1 MTVEVDLLGALAAQI
16 RRTTSPEQQ
25 ARFAASGQADFA
37 LASGVAGGVM
47 PAAAGSAHML
57 LSSKK
62 AQESFQNRDVLSDFG
77 DLGDLLPQNR
87 RQNASGATGT
97 SAAAAPT
104 CSSDYPR
111 LSSALALS
119 TSQRGT
125 MRATAATKQGA
136 IAAISVL
143 VNHDMPHWSQ
153 RVIRAV
159 VANKSM
165 PDKAELKQRLNQLL
179 PQKHNVDVSELLA
192 ASRAQ
197 VPLAQVQAQAQNTVV
212 PSDYAP
218 ASVNAAAVAAVAVP
232 ATAESSA
239 LPQSVPA
246 ANNYSSSSLGA
257 PRTSYPDSKIECFV
271 SMEQHL
277 QHLLTV
283 IQERPQ
289 DALAEAVHLCHKLHM
304 NEKQR
309 AQFMGVA
316 QSLIQ
321 KHQALQ
327 RQQQAAVP
335 PSQPLQGQFHA
346 SAAVQPSQGSHPND
360 AFYDAGNGVQLAT
373 PTFTGLT
380 PTAMEG
386 ANAFAYPNVN
396 LGAGRGPEGVSEQIT
411 LASPQERAVAAA
423 ISAQSQAHEAWGQD
437 NNAALAYGAD
447 AVVDISAVN
456 AAEAQAA
463 RAAAQAAAAQA
474 AAAQETQAR
483 QASAN
488 TADQEAYSG
497 HKKSFSWLNE
507 DPNAFAVFQHGSD
520 IRSDVIDQEL
530 ARVERR
536 QQELDAAEMQHMQQL
551 LPQMESY
558 FNFLDEI
565 SEQLRTE
572 AIKSYKD
579 QERSDSSKKLEDT
592 NTALG
597 KLATPRFRDIKVSEQ
612 DLAAEAQAQ
621 AQGAAA
627 TAATPAAS
635 AAATAAAGAGAV
647 SDVDD
652 VLQQQTTTGY
662 DVNDPRHLGAQM
674 VSSISLAANDP
685 SIDPVDAMKGVPSV
699 GAANA
704 AAAASALQPVSKSD
718 QLAPAV
724 DLGATAA
731 GVAPMPA
738 TAAPKAPETLQVVA
752 ASAVQPDRCAVDLHA
767 PAAQGDQVVS
777 SAMPAASA
785 AATAPVAAGAA
796 STAGAGAVVS
806 LAPQAHDQSFTAPQ
820 GAVQKVDGTVDT
832 TAQDQALAAMAA
844 NMAQTHAAK
853 RQARNSQELS
863 ALKQQEADAALNAL
877 DMMTQHID
885 EQNHLLEQHGAAA
898 WYAIHDTL
906 AVGNRN
912 LKVHLAK
919 RPKLAVSSVHNFL
932 ADSSSDQA
940 PRRIRLFNPPLADNC
955 GMGNVSLVELQQDQQ
970 LMAQILS
977 QEQACS
983 ENLRLRMAAQTPQHE
998 TLAPE
1003 QVVVKLRDPQAT
1015 AAAAQPLAT
1024 GQLLSIVSMIPHAK
1038 LPADLAMRTAQMANN
1053 ASNAA
1058 NMALPQGNAQQV
1070 VPSRGYQYRGPQLP
1084 EVPDYIKEAQESFND
1099 SYGVDAAALPAAP
1112 AAPAVA
1118 AAPAVS
1124 AVAAAPAVAAAENPA
1139 SQPSPAVPMNAAM
1152 DSNAAIA
1159 GRVVQAPAAAAAPA
1173 PALAGEDQGSDD
1185 DDYGANGGG
1194 AGFGD
1199 AGFGGG
1205 GGGAMEGINF
1215 DSNEPGDDDDYGGSF
1230 SGNVEL
1236 DLGSS
1241 FDEPSGGVIGVPE
1254 SDLEYEAASEPEE
1267 AWAAGGN
1274 TGSAVALRSGHW
1286 SNISGKKRLNY
1297 EDYLPQ
1303 VAEQDQWY
1311 HLIVQAFAET
1321 PMLQAMLT
1329 NVERVLDPQDAN
1341 HWILRVDQHEDLSL
1355 FSEIS
1360 AMSLR
1365 GGSHNAHG
1373 GGLWQMVQERLEA
1386 VCGHALR
1393 IDIENTDSIPENAP
1407 LRLAQRLEE
1416 QAKEQ
1421 ARQELSQVQGLT
1433 SLLSQLNENMHSVS
1447 IEIYQD
1453 QAPAIVE
1460 KKP

>member
-47 PAAAGSAHML
+47 PTAAGSAQMP
-57 LSSKK
+57 LSSKRIK
-62 AQESFQNRDVLSDFG
+62 ENFLNFDVEG
-77 DLGDLLPQNR
+77 ALGDYWPQNR

-111 LSSALALS
+111 LSSALPLS

-136 IAAISVL
+136 IAGADSSVL

-153 RVIRAV
+153 RDV

-165 PDKAELKQRLNQLL
+165 PDKAELKQKLNQLL
-179 PQKHNVDVSELLA
+179 PQKHTVDVSELLA

-197 VPLAQVQAQAQNTVV
+197 VPQAQYSG
-212 PSDYAP
+212 SDSASAS
-218 ASVNAAAVAAVAVP
+218 ASVTANVAAAVAVP
-232 ATAESSA
+232 VTAESFA
-239 LPQSVPA
+239 HPQSVTV
-246 ANNYSSSSLGA
+246 ANSYSSSSLGA

-289 DALAEAVHLCHKLHM
+289 DALAEAVHLCHKLRM

-321 KHQALQ
+321 KHQALH
-327 RQQQAAVP
+327 RQQQATATQ
-335 PSQPLQGQFHA
+335 SQPLQGQA
-346 SAAVQPSQGSHPND
+346 QVSSAVQGTRPNN
-360 AFYDAGNGVQLAT
+360 AFYDAGSGVQLAT

-474 AAAQETQAR
+474 AAQAAAAQAAQTGS
-483 QASAN
+483 ASAN
-488 TADQEAYSG
+488 SADQDTYSG
-497 HKKSFSWLNE
+497 HKKSSSWLNE

-621 AQGAAA
+621 GAAA
-627 TAATPAAS
+627 TASTPAAS
-635 AAATAAAGAGAV
+635 AAATAAAGVGAV

-1118 AAPAVS
+1118 A
-1124 AVAAAPAVAAAENPA
+1124 VAAAPAVAAAENPA
-1139 SQPSPAVPMNAAM
+1139 SQPSPAAPMNAAM

-1215 DSNEPGDDDDYGGSF
+1215 DSNEPSDDDDYGGSF

-1433 SLLSQLNENMHSVS
+1433 SLLSQLNENMQSVS

-1453 QAPAIVE
+1453 QVPATVE

>member
-47 PAAAGSAHML
+47 PTAAGSAQMP
-57 LSSKK
+57 LSSKRIK
-62 AQESFQNRDVLSDFG
+62 ENFLNFDVEG
-77 DLGDLLPQNR
+77 ALGDYWPQNR

-111 LSSALALS
+111 LSSALPLS

-136 IAAISVL
+136 IAGADSSVL

-153 RVIRAV
+153 RDV

-165 PDKAELKQRLNQLL
+165 PDKAELKQKLNQLL
-179 PQKHNVDVSELLA
+179 PQKHTVDVSELLA

-197 VPLAQVQAQAQNTVV
+197 VPQAQYSG
-212 PSDYAP
+212 SDSASAS
-218 ASVNAAAVAAVAVP
+218 ASVTANVAAAVAVP
-232 ATAESSA
+232 VTAESFA
-239 LPQSVPA
+239 HPQSVTV
-246 ANNYSSSSLGA
+246 ANSYSSSSLGA

-289 DALAEAVHLCHKLHM
+289 DALAEAVHLCHKLRM

-327 RQQQAAVP
+327 RQQQATAT
-335 PSQPLQGQFHA
+335 PSQPLQGQA
-346 SAAVQPSQGSHPND
+346 QVSSAVQGTRPNN
-360 AFYDAGNGVQLAT
+360 AFYDAGSGVQLAT

-474 AAAQETQAR
+474 AAQAAAAQAAQTGS
-483 QASAN
+483 ASAN
-488 TADQEAYSG
+488 SADQDTYSG
-497 HKKSFSWLNE
+497 HKKSSSWLNE

-520 IRSDVIDQEL
+520 IRSNVIDQEL

-536 QQELDAAEMQHMQQL
+536 QKELDAAEMQHMQQL

-579 QERSDSSKKLEDT
+579 QDRSDSSKKLEDT
-592 NTALG
+592 TTALG

-612 DLAAEAQAQ
+612 DLTAE

-627 TAATPAAS
+627 PATAAAAN
-635 AAATAAAGAGAV
+635 AGTAAGAGAV
-647 SDVDD
+647 SDVDG

-685 SIDPVDAMKGVPSV
+685 SIDPVDAMQGVSSV
-699 GAANA
+699 GTANA
-704 AAAASALQPVSKSD
+704 AGVASTLQPVSKSD

-724 DLGATAA
+724 DLGSTAA

-738 TAAPKAPETLQVVA
+738 TAAPKTPETLQVVT
-752 ASAVQPDRCAVDLHA
+752 ASEVQPERCAVDLHA
-767 PAAQGDQVVS
+767 PAVQGDQVV
-777 SAMPAASA
+777 ASA
-785 AATAPVAAGAA
+785 APAAAAPVAAGAA
-796 STAGAGAVVS
+796 STAGASAVVS

-998 TLAPE
+998 TLVPE

-1015 AAAAQPLAT
+1015 AAVQPLAI
-1024 GQLLSIVSMIPHAK
+1024 GQLLSIVSLIPHAK
-1038 LPADLAMRTAQMANN
+1038 LPADLAMRTAQIANN

-1058 NMALPQGNAQQV
+1058 NMALPQGNAPQV
-1070 VPSRGYQYRGPQLP
+1070 VPSRGYQYRGPKLP

-1099 SYGVDAAALPAAP
+1099 SYGVDAIAAPTAPAAPVAP
-1112 AAPAVA
+1112 AAPAMA
-1118 AAPAVS
+1118 ADVNPVS
-1124 AVAAAPAVAAAENPA
+1124 
-1139 SQPSPAVPMNAAM
+1139 QTGPAVPMNAAM

-1159 GRVVQAPAAAAAPA
+1159 GRVVQAPAPA
-1173 PALAGEDQGSDD
+1173 PVGEDQGRDE
-1185 DDYGANGGG
+1185 DDYGAAGGG

-1205 GGGAMEGINF
+1205 GGGGGAMEGINF
-1215 DSNEPGDDDDYGGSF
+1215 DGNEPGDDDDYGGSF

-1241 FDEPSGGVIGVPE
+1241 FDEPSGGGIGVPE
-1254 SDLEYEAASEPEE
+1254 SDIEYEDVPLGADAQG
-1267 AWAAGGN
+1267 AGGTN
-1274 TGSAVALRSGHW
+1274 GSAVALRSGHW

-1303 VAEQDQWY
+1303 VVEQDQWY
-1311 HLIVQAFAET
+1311 QLIVQAFAET

-1365 GGSHNAHG
+1365 GGSHNAQG

-1447 IEIYQD
+1447 IEIYKD
-1453 QAPAIVE
+1453 QVPAIVG

>member
-136 IAAISVL
+136 IAGADSSVL

-153 RVIRAV
+153 RDV

-165 PDKAELKQRLNQLL
+165 PDKAELKQKLNQLL
-179 PQKHNVDVSELLA
+179 PQKHTVDVSELLA

-197 VPLAQVQAQAQNTVV
+197 VPQAQYSG
-212 PSDYAP
+212 SDSAS
-218 ASVNAAAVAAVAVP
+218 ASVTANVAAAVAVP
-232 ATAESSA
+232 VTAESFA
-239 LPQSVPA
+239 HPQSVTV
-246 ANNYSSSSLGA
+246 ANSYSSSSLGA

-289 DALAEAVHLCHKLHM
+289 DALAEAVHLCHKLRM

-327 RQQQAAVP
+327 RQQQATAT
-335 PSQPLQGQFHA
+335 PSQPLQGQA
-346 SAAVQPSQGSHPND
+346 QVSSSVQGTRPNN
-360 AFYDAGNGVQLAT
+360 AFYDAGSGVQLAT

-474 AAAQETQAR
+474 AAQAAAAQAAQTGS
-483 QASAN
+483 ASAN
-488 TADQEAYSG
+488 SADQDTYSG
-497 HKKSFSWLNE
+497 HKKSSSWLNE

-785 AATAPVAAGAA
+785 ASTAPVAAGAA

-1112 AAPAVA
+1112 AAPTVA
-1118 AAPAVS
+1118 

-1139 SQPSPAVPMNAAM
+1139 SQPSPAAPMNAAM
-1152 DSNAAIA
+1152 DSNATIA

-1311 HLIVQAFAET
+1311 QLIVQAFAET

>member
-47 PAAAGSAHML
+47 PTAAGSAQMPL
-57 LSSKK
+57 FRKRIKENFLN
-62 AQESFQNRDVLSDFG
+62 FDVEG
-77 DLGDLLPQNR
+77 ALGDYWPQNR

-111 LSSALALS
+111 LSSALPLS

-136 IAAISVL
+136 IAGADSSVL

-153 RVIRAV
+153 RDV

-165 PDKAELKQRLNQLL
+165 PDKAELKQKLNQLL
-179 PQKHNVDVSELLA
+179 PQKHTVDVSELLA

-197 VPLAQVQAQAQNTVV
+197 VPQAQYSG
-212 PSDYAP
+212 SDSASAS
-218 ASVNAAAVAAVAVP
+218 ASVTANVAAAVAVP
-232 ATAESSA
+232 VTAESFA
-239 LPQSVPA
+239 HPQSVTV
-246 ANNYSSSSLGA
+246 ANSYSSSSLGA

-289 DALAEAVHLCHKLHM
+289 DALAEAVHLCHKLRM

-327 RQQQAAVP
+327 RQQQATAT
-335 PSQPLQGQFHA
+335 PSQPLQGQA
-346 SAAVQPSQGSHPND
+346 QVSSAVQGTRPNN
-360 AFYDAGNGVQLAT
+360 AFYDAGSGVQLAT

-474 AAAQETQAR
+474 AAQAAAAQAAQTGS
-483 QASAN
+483 ASAN
-488 TADQEAYSG
+488 SADQDTYSG
-497 HKKSFSWLNE
+497 HKKSSSWLNE

-612 DLAAEAQAQ
+612 DLTAE

-627 TAATPAAS
+627 SATAAAAN
-635 AAATAAAGAGAV
+635 AAAGAGAV
-647 SDVDD
+647 SDVDG

-685 SIDPVDAMKGVPSV
+685 SIDPVDAMQGGPSV
-699 GAANA
+699 GATNTAGT
-704 AAAASALQPVSKSD
+704 ASNLQPVSKSD

-724 DLGATAA
+724 DLGLTAA

-738 TAAPKAPETLQVVA
+738 TAAPKAPETLQVVT
-752 ASAVQPDRCAVDLHA
+752 ASDVQPDRCAVDLHA
-767 PAAQGDQVVS
+767 PAAQGDQVVA
-777 SAMPAASA
+777 SAASATSATAASA
-785 AATAPVAAGAA
+785 AAVSVAAGAA

-806 LAPQAHDQSFTAPQ
+806 LALQAHDQSFTASQ

-906 AVGNRN
+906 AVGDRN

-940 PRRIRLFNPPLADNC
+940 QRRIRLFNPPLADNC

-970 LMAQILS
+970 LMSQILS

-998 TLAPE
+998 TLVPE

-1015 AAAAQPLAT
+1015 AAVQPLAT
-1024 GQLLSIVSMIPHAK
+1024 GQLLSIVSLIPHAK
-1038 LPADLAMRTAQMANN
+1038 LPADLAMRTAQIANN

-1058 NMALPQGNAQQV
+1058 NMALPQGNAPQV
-1070 VPSRGYQYRGPQLP
+1070 VPSRGYQYRGPKLP

-1099 SYGVDAAALPAAP
+1099 SYGVDAIAAPAAP
-1112 AAPAVA
+1112 AAPVA
-1118 AAPAVS
+1118 PAAPAM
-1124 AVAAAPAVAAAENPA
+1124 AADVNPA
-1139 SQPSPAVPMNAAM
+1139 SQTGPAVPMNAAM

-1159 GRVVQAPAAAAAPA
+1159 GRAVQASAPA
-1173 PALAGEDQGSDD
+1173 PAPAPVGEDQGRDD
-1185 DDYGANGGG
+1185 DDYGAAGGG
-1194 AGFGD
+1194 AGFGY
-1199 AGFGGG
+1199 AGFGGGG

-1215 DSNEPGDDDDYGGSF
+1215 DGNEPSDDDDYGGSF

-1254 SDLEYEAASEPEE
+1254 SDIEYEDAPLGAD
-1267 AWAAGGN
+1267 AQGAGG
-1274 TGSAVALRSGHW
+1274 TSGTAVALSTGHW

-1311 HLIVQAFAET
+1311 QLIVQAFAET

-1329 NVERVLDPQDAN
+1329 NVERVLDPHDAN

-1365 GGSHNAHG
+1365 GGSHNAQG

-1393 IDIENTDSIPENAP
+1393 IDIENTDSIPESAP
-1407 LRLAQRLEE
+1407 LRLDLRLEE

>member
-1 MTVEVDLLGALAAQI
+1 
-16 RRTTSPEQQ
+16 
-25 ARFAASGQADFA
+25 
-37 LASGVAGGVM
+37 
-47 PAAAGSAHML
+47 
-57 LSSKK
+57 
-62 AQESFQNRDVLSDFG
+62 
-77 DLGDLLPQNR
+77 
-87 RQNASGATGT
+87 
-97 SAAAAPT
+97 
-104 CSSDYPR
+104 
-111 LSSALALS
+111 
-119 TSQRGT
+119 
-125 MRATAATKQGA
+125 
-136 IAAISVL
+136 
-143 VNHDMPHWSQ
+143 
-153 RVIRAV
+153 
-159 VANKSM
+159 
-165 PDKAELKQRLNQLL
+165 
-179 PQKHNVDVSELLA
+179 
-192 ASRAQ
+192 
-197 VPLAQVQAQAQNTVV
+197 
-212 PSDYAP
+212 
-218 ASVNAAAVAAVAVP
+218 
-232 ATAESSA
+232 
-239 LPQSVPA
+239 
-246 ANNYSSSSLGA
+246 
-257 PRTSYPDSKIECFV
+257 
-271 SMEQHL
+271 MEQHL

-289 DALAEAVHLCHKLHM
+289 DALAEAVHLCHKLRM

-327 RQQQAAVP
+327 RQQQATAT
-335 PSQPLQGQFHA
+335 PSQPLQGQA
-346 SAAVQPSQGSHPND
+346 QVSSAVQGTRPNN
-360 AFYDAGNGVQLAT
+360 AFYDAGSGVQLAT

-474 AAAQETQAR
+474 AAQAAAAQAAQTGS
-483 QASAN
+483 ASAN
-488 TADQEAYSG
+488 SADQDTYSG
-497 HKKSFSWLNE
+497 HKKSSSWLNE

-597 KLATPRFRDIKVSEQ
+597 KLAK
-612 DLAAEAQAQ
+612 AQ

-919 RPKLAVSSVHNFL
+919 RPKLAISSVHNFL

-1070 VPSRGYQYRGPQLP
+1070 VPSRGYHRGPQLP

-1099 SYGVDAAALPAAP
+1099 SYGVDAAALPADP

-1139 SQPSPAVPMNAAM
+1139 SQPSPAAPMNAAM

-1159 GRVVQAPAAAAAPA
+1159 GRVVQAPAAACRRRP
-1173 PALAGEDQGSDD
+1173 
-1185 DDYGANGGG
+1185 
-1194 AGFGD
+1194 
-1199 AGFGGG
+1199 
-1205 GGGAMEGINF
+1205 
-1215 DSNEPGDDDDYGGSF
+1215 
-1230 SGNVEL
+1230 
-1236 DLGSS
+1236 
-1241 FDEPSGGVIGVPE
+1241 
-1254 SDLEYEAASEPEE
+1254 
-1267 AWAAGGN
+1267 
-1274 TGSAVALRSGHW
+1274 R
-1286 SNISGKKRLNY
+1286 
-1297 EDYLPQ
+1297 
-1303 VAEQDQWY
+1303 
-1311 HLIVQAFAET
+1311 
-1321 PMLQAMLT
+1321 
-1329 NVERVLDPQDAN
+1329 
-1341 HWILRVDQHEDLSL
+1341 
-1355 FSEIS
+1355 
-1360 AMSLR
+1360 
-1365 GGSHNAHG
+1365 
-1373 GGLWQMVQERLEA
+1373 
-1386 VCGHALR
+1386 
-1393 IDIENTDSIPENAP
+1393 
-1407 LRLAQRLEE
+1407 
-1416 QAKEQ
+1416 
-1421 ARQELSQVQGLT
+1421 
-1433 SLLSQLNENMHSVS
+1433 
-1447 IEIYQD
+1447 
-1453 QAPAIVE
+1453 
-1460 KKP
+1460 

>member
-47 PAAAGSAHML
+47 PTAAGSAQMP
-57 LSSKK
+57 LSSKRIK
-62 AQESFQNRDVLSDFG
+62 ENFLNFDVEG
-77 DLGDLLPQNR
+77 ALGDYWPQNR

-111 LSSALALS
+111 LSSALPLS

-136 IAAISVL
+136 IATTDSSVL

-153 RVIRAV
+153 RVMRDV

-165 PDKAELKQRLNQLL
+165 PDKAALKQKLNQLL
-179 PQKHNVDVSELLA
+179 PQKHTVDVSELLA

-197 VPLAQVQAQAQNTVV
+197 VPLAQAQAQNTVV

-232 ATAESSA
+232 VTAESSA
-239 LPQSVPA
+239 HPQSVPA
-246 ANNYSSSSLGA
+246 VNSYSSSSLGA

-289 DALAEAVHLCHKLHM
+289 DALAEAVHLCHKLRM

-327 RQQQAAVP
+327 RQQQATAT
-335 PSQPLQGQFHA
+335 PSQPLQGQA
-346 SAAVQPSQGSHPND
+346 QVSSAVQGSRQNNTS
-360 AFYDAGNGVQLAT
+360 YDAGSGVQLAT

-474 AAAQETQAR
+474 AAQAAAAQAAQTGS
-483 QASAN
+483 ASAN
-488 TADQEAYSG
+488 SADQDTYSG
-497 HKKSFSWLNE
+497 HKKSSSWLNE

-536 QQELDAAEMQHMQQL
+536 QNELDAAEMQHMQQL

-685 SIDPVDAMKGVPSV
+685 SIDPVDAMQGVPSV
-699 GAANA
+699 GATNTAGT
-704 AAAASALQPVSKSD
+704 ASTLQPVSKSD

-724 DLGATAA
+724 DLGSTAA

-738 TAAPKAPETLQVVA
+738 TAAPKAPETLQVVT
-752 ASAVQPDRCAVDLHA
+752 ASDVQPDRCAVDLHA
-767 PAAQGDQVVS
+767 PAAQGDQVVA
-777 SAMPAASA
+777 SAASATSATAASA
-785 AATAPVAAGAA
+785 AAVSVAAGAA

-832 TAQDQALAAMAA
+832 SAQDQALAAMAA

-863 ALKQQEADAALNAL
+863 ALKQQESVAAFNAL
-877 DMMTQHID
+877 DMMTQHIN
-885 EQNHLLEQHGAAA
+885 EQNNLLEQHGAAA

-906 AVGNRN
+906 AVGDRN

-940 PRRIRLFNPPLADNC
+940 QRRIRLFNPPLADNC

-970 LMAQILS
+970 LMSQILS

-998 TLAPE
+998 TLVPE

-1015 AAAAQPLAT
+1015 AAVQPLAT
-1024 GQLLSIVSMIPHAK
+1024 GQLLSIVSLIPHAK
-1038 LPADLAMRTAQMANN
+1038 LPADLAMRTAQIANN

-1058 NMALPQGNAQQV
+1058 NMALPQGNAPQV
-1070 VPSRGYQYRGPQLP
+1070 VPSRGYQYRGPKLP

-1099 SYGVDAAALPAAP
+1099 SYGVDAIAAPAAP
-1112 AAPAVA
+1112 AAPVA
-1118 AAPAVS
+1118 PAAPAM
-1124 AVAAAPAVAAAENPA
+1124 AAAVNPA
-1139 SQPSPAVPMNAAM
+1139 SQTGPAVPMNAAM

-1159 GRVVQAPAAAAAPA
+1159 GRVVQASAPA
-1173 PALAGEDQGSDD
+1173 PAPAPVGEDQGRDD
-1185 DDYGANGGG
+1185 DDYGAAGGG

-1205 GGGAMEGINF
+1205 GGGGAMEGINF
-1215 DSNEPGDDDDYGGSF
+1215 DGNEPSDDDDYGGSF

-1254 SDLEYEAASEPEE
+1254 SDIEYEDAPLGAD
-1267 AWAAGGN
+1267 AQGAGG
-1274 TGSAVALRSGHW
+1274 TSGTAVALSTGHW

-1433 SLLSQLNENMHSVS
+1433 SLLSQLNENMQSVS
-1447 IEIYQD
+1447 IEIYKD
-1453 QAPAIVE
+1453 QVPATVE